1 MAETASPS
9 SKPSPMD
16 PQNPAQSSNPTIP
29 SPSHNNMASPSLP
42 PLPQDQQQQQQ
53 QQNLHQQLSPPQQQ
67 QQQQQQPLVSSQ
79 AMNSI
84 NGMNPISNFQLQ
96 QTLQRS
102 PSISRLNQIQP
113 QQQAQ
118 QQQQQFGVMRHQAGL
133 YGGQMS
139 FAAAGGGASQ
149 QQQQQLGGS
158 NLSRSA
164 LIGQTGHFPMLSGA
178 GTQFNLLS
186 SPRQKG
192 GLVQPSQF
200 SSGNSA
206 GQSLQGMQAM
216 GMIGSPNLTSQLR
229 ANGALAYAQQ
239 LRMSQGQ
246 IRQQISQ
253 QSSLNTGQVQGL
265 PRSSSLAFMNSQL
278 SGLSQNGQP
287 AMVHNSLTQQQ
298 WLKQMPAMS
307 GPGSP
312 LRLQQQRQQLASSA
326 QLQQNSI
333 ALNQQQLSQLIQ
345 QQKSMGQPQL
355 HQQQQQPQQLQQ
367 QLIQQQP
374 QQQSQP
380 QASVHQQQQSPR
392 MPGPAGQKSFSLT
405 GSQPDA
411 TASGATT
418 PGGSSSQGTEATN
431 QVLGKRK
438 IQDLV
443 AQVDPQGTLDP
454 EVIDLLL
461 ELADDFIDSRC
472 GGSCLMYVEKP
483 LYLHSSPPTLVAASL
498 GPALIAASKDEK
510 NWDLT
515 IPGYSSEDKKYQSK
529 PQLNDLHKR
538 RLDMIRTM
546 MESSASDSNINSSK
560 ELSRQGIPNSTPVG
574 AHHLV
579 RPLSSEQLVSHSA
592 GSQMLQQMTSPN
604 KSIYSVYLLHYKV
617 PRFERLISF
626 LTQLLSYDFFRIRP
640 EKRLLAETD

>member
-1 MAETASPS
+1 
-9 SKPSPMD
+9 
-16 PQNPAQSSNPTIP
+16 
-29 SPSHNNMASPSLP
+29 
-42 PLPQDQQQQQQ
+42 
-53 QQNLHQQLSPPQQQ
+53 
-67 QQQQQQPLVSSQ
+67 
-79 AMNSI
+79 MNTI
-84 NGMNPISNFQLQ
+84 NGINPISNFQLQ

-113 QQQAQ
+113 QQQP
-118 QQQQQFGVMRHQAGL
+118 QQQQQFGVMRQQAGL

-139 FAAAGGGASQ
+139 FAAAGGGAG
-149 QQQQQLGGS
+149 QQQQLGGS

-164 LIGQTGHFPMLSGA
+164 LIGQSGHFPMLSGA
-178 GTQFNLLS
+178 GSQFNLLS

-192 GLVQPSQF
+192 GLVQQSQF
-200 SSGNSA
+200 SGNSA

-216 GMIGSPNLTSQLR
+216 GMIGSSNLTSQLR

-298 WLKQMPAMS
+298 WLKQMPGLS
-307 GPGSP
+307 GPASP
-312 LRLQQQRQQLASSA
+312 LRLQQQRQQLASST
-326 QLQQNSI
+326 QLQQNSMS
-333 ALNQQQLSQLIQ
+333 LNQQQLSQLIQ
-345 QQKSMGQPQL
+345 QQKSMGQSQL
-355 HQQQQQPQQLQQ
+355 HQQQQQQQPQQLQQ
-367 QLIQQQP
+367 QLIHQQP

-461 ELADDFIDSRC
+461 ELADDFIDSTTTHGCILAKHR
-472 GGSCLMYVEKP
+472 K
-483 LYLHSSPPTLVAASL
+483 SSTLE
-498 GPALIAASKDEK
+498 SKDLLLHLEK

-515 IPGYSSEDKKYQSK
+515 IPGYSSEEKKYQSK

-546 MESSASDSNINSSK
+546 MESSASESNISSSK
-560 ELSRQGIPNSTPVG
+560 ELSRQGISNPTPVG

-579 RPLSSEQLVSHSA
+579 RPMSSEQLVSHA
-592 GSQMLQQMTSPN
+592 GGSQMLQQMT
-604 KSIYSVYLLHYKV
+604 
-617 PRFERLISF
+617 RF
-626 LTQLLSYDFFRIRP
+626 
-640 EKRLLAETD
+640 